1 MKKNLENNMTTQ
13 ELKQIDDSIIKHG
26 DDFWNEDNSIEEGI
40 PESNR
45 GWIVEELLFILAKD
59 NYDLKLIPKQ

>member
-1 MKKNLENNMTTQ
+1 MTTQ

-26 DDFWNEDNSIEEGI
+26 DDFWNEDNNNDFASDEGQ
-40 PESNR
+40 PNR
-45 GWIVEELLFILAKD
+45 GWIVAELLEILAED